1 MKEKTKNSRQEE
13 PPSSDIN
20 EEASPK
26 KRSLI
31 GGIRKIL
38 FRTLIYSVLFIF
50 LLITSA
56 GLVLEYYFP
65 AEEARLFAEGHLT
78 KTLKLPLKIQK
89 LDFSLFRG
97 LQLDGVTLGFAT
109 NPVARVKKVVLDYK
123 LTRLLQGKLVIN
135 QVLIDQPQLTAIS
148 KDGVWN
154 FQPLLELTKPSPPP
168 AKEDKSKLLLPEVD
182 LKELAIRNASAR
194 LDQDGKLSTH
204 IEGLN
209 LEAQGKVGLNAF
221 DLQLKVLLTPDP
233 NKPSN
238 ISYQSTEGL
247 SFQSRV
253 FSNLNFSANDLNRLL
268 VHGVFGLQNNRVS
281 LPLPPPD
288 ITVEMD
294 VAVQPEL
301 LNLNKLQMSLGNNNR
316 IKVSGDVANFSKDPV
331 FKLMIDEASF
341 QLKDLLGWGKQWAPP
356 LSAHG
361 LLNAKAVKVSGRLP
375 GFVLNDLDI
384 HGGTLSAKN
393 LWVKYPEQN
402 VRLED
407 MNADLE
413 LKEVVLKNS
422 KFEKASLDIKMQL
435 KKALLQKVDIKDWKQ
450 ALSLTAKGKEDVF
463 FEFSTDLKSAHYDHP
478 ETKEIFLPVFA
489 EGSGH
494 LKKSDLNN
502 LKLSYR
508 LGILANGKLA
518 GTVKDFGKS
527 SMKLSQNISL
537 NLTEIASRL
546 PKNLAMGQSFKGI
559 ASAQTSIT
567 GKLDGEYSP
576 VEFKGQANLQL
587 EGLTTQ
593 LKQPSIKIK
602 NLNTQV
608 NFPFEFNT
616 KLGAQVPYLNIH
628 TDFQNAEV
636 LDTFQ
641 VNAFELDTKMVMKE
655 FHNLKP
661 EFGTFPIQ
669 TESRIALGSLNSQQP
684 ALSLADLKSDIMLK
698 TDLQA
703 EDMRNTHAEGNLS
716 FKKLSAMK
724 MLKTGEWLSRFN
736 LDVHDKSLTRVR
748 LSQKTK
754 IHKPSFQQD
763 DLILDLESVQ
773 LETLSR
779 QNLKE
784 GEVEIDRLLLQ
795 SPNLVNAQLKAT
807 LKDWGKAFEIDGK
820 VESLELGPLWDRM
833 PTAFKSGM
841 QSLKAGGTLGIA
853 FKTKGNLPASINESK
868 SIAPANPL
876 WVQLLA
882 PSKANAPSRIEVNT
896 EIQLHNGFLEDPDKK
911 IRAEALNTKTMLT
924 FAKGHT
930 ELKGN
935 FSGLLKGLA
944 ENPLNPEFEFHYVLD
959 NLSNL
964 RIRQHH
970 LKLDELGVQHSLEG
984 HLKGLKPF
992 ITGQRP
998 ARINEFLNRLDI
1010 QLANTNTIDISHAIT
1025 ANSGELFGDIN
1036 GKGFIESKIKFHQA
1050 AGEFMNLD
1058 GSLGFDKFSLQLPS
1072 GIALNNL
1079 NGTFPFTKSLQLG
1092 PGQAKEESIDFFP
1105 GQKTFFTSLRD
1116 FSHYKNIIRADAL
1129 EAKGQVLKNL
1139 GLDVVFKDNRL
1150 MAENFIFDVLE
1161 GSVGGNLFLIQDR
1174 QGPVIK
1180 FSTKF
1185 AGIDSSKLMART
1197 ADKNIDSKV
1206 DGNLQV
1212 KLKINTGSED
1222 QPVSLSQLSVKIAI
1236 TRIGAQTLD
1245 RLLLFIDPEE
1255 SKPAIMDTR
1264 AKLKLA
1270 TPHRV
1275 EIILENGNLNV
1286 EAWLNSDLLGIF
1298 KAPELKRVP
1307 IAALKH
1313 FSTIHEQLQTLKDLE
1328 QISNYLSVRGL
1339 QFEDE
1344 KMILNY

>member
-1 MKEKTKNSRQEE
+1 MKKEIKNSKQEE

-20 EEASPK
+20 EEASPI

-31 GGIRKIL
+31 GRIGKIL

-50 LLITSA
+50 LLIASA

-65 AEEARLFAEGHLT
+65 AEEARVFAEGHLT

-89 LDFSLFRG
+89 IDFSLFRG

-135 QVLIDQPQLTAIS
+135 QVLIDQPQLTAVS
-148 KDGVWN
+148 KYGVWN
-154 FQPLLELTKPSPPP
+154 FQPLLELTKSSPSPV
-168 AKEDKSKLLLPEVD
+168 KEEESTILLPEID
-182 LKELAIRNASAR
+182 IKEFTLRNASAR
-194 LDQDGKLSTH
+194 LDKDEKLNAHIDGLS
-204 IEGLN
+204 
-209 LEAQGKVGLNAF
+209 LEAQGKFSLNAF
-221 DLQLKVLLTPDP
+221 DLRLKVLLKPDP

-238 ISYQSTEGL
+238 ISFQSAEGL
-247 SFQSRV
+247 SFQSRA
-253 FSNLNFSANDLNRLL
+253 FSNLDFSASDLNQLL
-268 VHGVFGLQNNRVS
+268 IHGVFGLRKNRVS
-281 LPLPPPD
+281 LPLPSPD
-288 ITVEMD
+288 VTVEMD
-294 VAVQPEL
+294 VSLQPEL
-301 LNLNKLQMSLGNNNR
+301 LNFNSLQITLAKKNR
-316 IKVSGDVANFSKDPV
+316 IKVSGNVAQFSKDPA
-331 FKLMIDEASF
+331 FKLMIDEASL
-341 QLKDLLGWGKQWAPP
+341 QLEDLLGWGKQWAPP
-356 LSAHG
+356 LSGHG
-361 LLNAKAVKVSGRLP
+361 LLNAKAVKVSGHLP
-375 GFVLNDLDI
+375 GFVLNDLGI

-402 VRLED
+402 ARLED

-413 LKEVVLKNS
+413 LKEAVLKNS
-422 KFEKASLDIKMQL
+422 KFEKASLDIKIRL
-435 KKALLQKVDIKDWKQ
+435 KKAHLQKADIKDWKQ
-450 ALSLTAKGKEDVF
+450 SLSLTAKGMEDVL
-463 FEFSTDLKSAHYDHP
+463 FEFDTDFKSVHYDHP
-478 ETKEIFLPVFA
+478 KTHEIFLPVHA

-494 LKKSDLNN
+494 VKKSDLNN
-502 LKLSYR
+502 LKLSYQ
-508 LGILANGKLA
+508 LGTLANGKVTGAVKNLGKGSIKLDQSISMNLSDIA
-518 GTVKDFGKS
+518 G
-527 SMKLSQNISL
+527 Q
-537 NLTEIASRL
+537 L
-546 PKNLAMGQSFKGI
+546 PKELALGQSFKGI

-567 GKLDGEYSP
+567 GKLGGGYSP
-576 VEFKGQANLQL
+576 VEFKGRANLQL
-587 EGLTTQ
+587 KGLTTQ
-593 LKQPSIKIK
+593 LKQPSINIK

-608 NFPFEFNT
+608 TFPFEFNT
-616 KLGAQVPYLNIH
+616 KLGARVPHLDIH
-628 TDFQNAEV
+628 ADFQNAEV

-641 VNAFELDTKMVMKE
+641 VNALEFGTKMVMKE

-684 ALSLADLKSDIMLK
+684 ALSLDDLKSNFILK

-703 EDMRNTHAEGNLS
+703 EDMRNTHAEGTLS
-716 FKKLSAMK
+716 FKNLSAIK
-724 MLKTGEWLSRFN
+724 MLKVNEWLSRFN

-748 LSQKTK
+748 LSQKTN

-784 GEVEIDRLLLQ
+784 GEVDIDNLILQ
-795 SPNLVNAQLKAT
+795 SPNLVDAQLKAT
-807 LKDWGKAFEIDGK
+807 LKDWGKDFEIGGK
-820 VESLELGPLWDRM
+820 VENLQLGSLWDRL
-833 PTAFKSGM
+833 PSAFKSGM
-841 QSLKAGGTLGIA
+841 ESLKAGGTLGIA
-853 FKTKGNLPASINESK
+853 FKAKGNLPASMNASK
-868 SIAPANPL
+868 SNAPANPL

-882 PSKANAPSRIEVNT
+882 PSKVDDPSRIEVST
-896 EIQLHNGFLEDPDKK
+896 EIQLHEGFLEDPEKK
-911 IRAEALNTKTMLT
+911 IRAEALSTKTMLT
-924 FAKGHT
+924 FTKGHT

-964 RIRQHH
+964 RIKQHH
-970 LKLDELGVQHSLEG
+970 LKLDDVGVQHSLEG

-1010 QLANTNTIDISHAIT
+1010 KLANTNTIDISQAVT
-1025 ANSGELFGDIN
+1025 ANSGELFGDLN
-1036 GKGFIESKIKFHQA
+1036 GKGIIESKIKFHQS
-1050 AGEFMNLD
+1050 AGEAMNLD
-1058 GSLGFDKFSLQLPS
+1058 GSLGFDKFSLKLPS
-1072 GIALNNL
+1072 GLALNNL

-1116 FSHYKNIIRADAL
+1116 FSHYKNIVRADTL
-1129 EAKGQVLKNL
+1129 EVKGQVLKNL
-1139 GLDVVFKDNRL
+1139 GLDVAFKDNRL

-1180 FSTKF
+1180 FSTEF
-1185 AGIDSSKLMART
+1185 AGIDSSKLMPRT

-1222 QPVSLSQLSVKIAI
+1222 QPVSLDQLRVKIAI

-1313 FSTIHEQLQTLKDLE
+1313 FSTIHEQLQALKDLE
-1328 QISNYLSVRGL
+1328 QISNYLSARGL

>member
-1 MKEKTKNSRQEE
+1 MKEETKNSKQEE
-13 PPSSDIN
+13 QPSSDIN
-20 EEASPK
+20 EEATPK

-31 GGIRKIL
+31 GRIGKVL
-38 FRTLIYSVLFIF
+38 FRALIYSVLFIF
-50 LLITSA
+50 LLIASA

-65 AEEARLFAEGHLT
+65 AEEARVFAEGHLT

-89 LDFSLFRG
+89 LDFSLFSG
-97 LQLDGVTLGFAT
+97 LQLDGVALGFAAK
-109 NPVARVKKVVLDYK
+109 PVAHVKKVVLDYD
-123 LTRLLQGKLVIN
+123 LTRLLRGQLVIN
-135 QVLIDQPQLTAIS
+135 QILVDQPQLTAIS
-148 KDGVWN
+148 KNGVWN

-168 AKEDKSKLLLPEVD
+168 AKEDKSKILLPEVD

-194 LDQDGKLSTH
+194 LDQEGKLSAH

-238 ISYQSTEGL
+238 IAFQSTEGL

-281 LPLPPPD
+281 LPLPSPD
-288 ITVEMD
+288 IAVEMD

-356 LSAHG
+356 LSGHG
-361 LLNAKAVKVSGRLP
+361 LLNAKSVKVSGRLP
-375 GFVLNDLDI
+375 GFVLNDLGI

-413 LKEVVLKNS
+413 FKEVVLKNS

-435 KKALLQKVDIKDWKQ
+435 KKAHLKKANIKDWKQ
-450 ALSLTAKGKEDVF
+450 SLSLTAKGMEDVF

-478 ETKEIFLPVFA
+478 ETKEIFLPVHA

-494 LKKSDLNN
+494 VKKSDLNN
-502 LKLSYR
+502 LKFSYR
-508 LGILANGKLA
+508 LGTLANGKLA

-527 SMKLSQNISL
+527 SMKLDQNISL

-546 PKNLAMGQSFKGI
+546 PKNLAMGQSFQGI

-576 VEFKGQANLQL
+576 VELKGLASLQL
-587 EGLTTQ
+587 EGLTAQ
-593 LKQPSIKIK
+593 LKQPSINIK
-602 NLNTQV
+602 NLSTQV

-616 KLGAQVPYLNIH
+616 KLGVRVSHMDIH

-641 VNAFELDTKMVMKE
+641 AHALEFDTKMVMKK

-669 TESRIALGSLNSQQP
+669 TESRIALESLNSQQP
-684 ALSLADLKSDIMLK
+684 ALSLADLKSDIILK

-703 EDMRNTHAEGNLS
+703 EDMRNTHAEGTLS

-724 MLKTGEWLSRFN
+724 MLKVNEWLSRFN

-763 DLILDLESVQ
+763 DLILDLESLQ

-784 GEVEIDRLLLQ
+784 GEIDIDNLILQ

-807 LKDWGKAFEIDGK
+807 LKDWGKAFEIGGK
-820 VESLELGPLWDRM
+820 VESLQLGPLWNRL

-841 QSLKAGGTLGIA
+841 ESLKAGGTLGIA
-853 FKTKGNLPASINESK
+853 FKAKGNLPASMESK
-868 SIAPANPL
+868 PIAPANPL
-876 WVQLLA
+876 WIQLLA
-882 PSKANAPSRIEVNT
+882 PSKVNDPSRIEVNT
-896 EIQLHNGFLEDPDKK
+896 EIQLRDGFLEDPDKK

-924 FAKGHT
+924 LTKGHT

-944 ENPLNPEFEFHYVLD
+944 EDPLNPEFEFHYVLD

-964 RIRQHH
+964 RIKQHH

-1025 ANSGELFGDIN
+1025 ANSGEMFGDLN
-1036 GKGFIESKIKFHQA
+1036 GKGLIKSKIKFRQS

-1180 FSTKF
+1180 FSTEF

-1197 ADKNIDSKV
+1197 TDKNIDSKV

-1212 KLKINTGSED
+1212 QLKINTGSED
-1222 QPVSLSQLSVKIAI
+1222 QPVSLSQLRVKIAI

-1286 EAWLNSDLLGIF
+1286 EAWLKSDLLGTF

-1328 QISNYLSVRGL
+1328 QISNYLSARGL
-1339 QFEDE
+1339 QFVGDR
-1344 KMILNY
+1344 MILNY